1 MAKVISGGG
10 YTTPFTVGY
19 GYDENGKVTK
29 ITYPS
34 GDVVSIAR
42 TTDGLVTG
50 VTQTPSGGSAQ
61 TIASA
66 VTYEPFGPPAGFTH
80 GNGLVLNRTYDAD
93 YRLTGIAVAPASGA
107 ATLGLGFNWQPDGR
121 LSSVTDPAGTGR
133 AASYQY
139 TLSGRVTTGN
149 GPWGNLTYLYDAAGN
164 RTQSGTAGAPVV
176 ATVAT
181 AANQITQ
188 TSQGGVVQRTLTYRT
203 GGDLSKD
210 VHAGG
215 VTYAYTYNA
224 AKRVTTVQ
232 QNNPTAGSYAYDF
245 QGARVWRRT
254 YGTGG
259 AQTAYI
265 YDESG
270 HLLAEHNA
278 ATGAATR
285 EYVWIDDVPVALI
298 NISGATETTDFIH
311 TGQID
316 EPLAVTSSTQALVWN
331 AYIDPF
337 GTATTFT
344 TPSTT
349 LDMRLP
355 GQSFQLEM
363 NSLHQNRWRDYDPS
377 LGRYIEAD
385 PLGIDAG
392 QNVYAYVDGDPVNE
406 EDRLGLMGVPPSP
419 PAPAGGFIWYGN
431 YGGPGWSSGGWRP
444 EDGPIPLPGQPGYKP
459 PVDQQDACYEKHDR
473 CIHNCTNCELPGHYC
488 IRSCDRNLHL
498 CLDMI
503 STKTIQSIMTS
514 VGFSWLIPQY
524 FH

>member
-1 MAKVISGGG
+1 M
-10 YTTPFTVGY
+10 P
-19 GYDENGKVTK
+19 
-29 ITYPS
+29 
-34 GDVVSIAR
+34 
-42 TTDGLVTG
+42 
-50 VTQTPSGGSAQ
+50 
-61 TIASA
+61 
-66 VTYEPFGPPAGFTH
+66 
-80 GNGLVLNRTYDAD
+80 
-93 YRLTGIAVAPASGA
+93 
-107 ATLGLGFNWQPDGR
+107 
-121 LSSVTDPAGTGR
+121 
-133 AASYQY
+133 
-139 TLSGRVTTGN
+139 
-149 GPWGNLTYLYDAAGN
+149 
-164 RTQSGTAGAPVV
+164 
-176 ATVAT
+176 
-181 AANQITQ
+181 
-188 TSQGGVVQRTLTYRT
+188 
-203 GGDLSKD
+203 
-210 VHAGG
+210 GG

-392 QNVYAYVDGDPVNE
+392 QNVYAYVDGDPVNLL
-406 EDRLGLMGVPPSP
+406 DKMGLGLAAPVP
-419 PAPAGGFIWYGN
+419 AW
-431 YGGPGWSSGGWRP
+431 GWVAAAVEEAIGLGP
-444 EDGPIPLPGQPGYKP
+444 EDAIADAIAAGTLAVSAAGNNSNAGANSAAQSSQQAEEYNNYKNICNERP
-459 PVDQQDACYEKHDR
+459 PPNLCGDALLKWQLEKAKRCMQARQEYADKYFNGNFDRGHATQMQQLQNTIY
-473 CIHNCTNCELPGHYC
+473 
-488 IRSCDRNLHL
+488 NLTRQL
-498 CLDMI
+498 N
-503 STKTIQSIMTS
+503 K
-514 VGFSWLIPQY
+514 
-524 FH
+524 